1 MILYATSR
9 NKGTTCVYTC
19 FSLLNPKS
27 QKSVLYI
34 DFYTETVKQSAYKM
48 ERSGLE
54 QSDYVQSDCK
64 PLGLKVVLE
73 RT

>member
-1 MILYATSR
+1 M
-9 NKGTTCVYTC
+9 
-19 FSLLNPKS
+19 
-27 QKSVLYI
+27 LYI
-34 DFYTETVKQSAYKM
+34 DFYTETVTQSAYKM

-54 QSDYVQSDCK
+54 QSDYVRSDCK